1 MKIALVAV
9 VVAIAIF
16 AAGTLI
22 GYRLAERPD
31 AVTNSML
38 QEKIDYEANDLRQ
51 RIGGV
56 DSKIDI
62 LLNIATN
69 ATAVRETGTPPPQS
83 RKNAV
88 EGLRARPGALP
99 EAVREEVR
107 GTGLCTGSLACAC
120 ARGL

>member
-69 ATAVRETGTPPPQS
+69 ATAVRETGTPTL
-83 RKNAV
+83 KAV
-88 EGLRARPGALP
+88 KTP
-99 EAVREEVR
+99 
-107 GTGLCTGSLACAC
+107 
-120 ARGL
+120 

>member
-1 MKIALVAV
+1 MKIAIVAV
-9 VVAIAIF
+9 VIAIAIF
-16 AAGTLI
+16 SAGTLI

-38 QEKIDYEANDLRQ
+38 QEKIEHEAGDLRQ

-69 ATAVRETGTPPPQS
+69 SAA
-83 RKNAV
+83 
-88 EGLRARPGALP
+88 ARDI
-99 EAVREEVR
+99 RR
-107 GTGLCTGSLACAC
+107 
-120 ARGL
+120 